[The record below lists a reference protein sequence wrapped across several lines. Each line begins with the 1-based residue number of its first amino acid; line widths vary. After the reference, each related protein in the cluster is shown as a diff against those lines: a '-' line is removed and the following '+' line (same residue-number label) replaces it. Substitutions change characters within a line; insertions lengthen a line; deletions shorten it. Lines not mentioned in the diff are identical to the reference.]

1 MSQSIDLNKADRKV
15 FTASF
20 DDGLIDIFIS
30 SVTLMFALGP
40 FTTTYLNEFISDSWG
55 DFLGTVMYVPL
66 WVVVF
71 LLMYWIRKKL
81 VVPRMGLVKYGPSR
95 KKKMSVFSWVM
106 LMLNLVFLIMG
117 VVISIIPRGP
127 GWLNILPFSAIILVS
142 FTMAAYFLDLTRFYV
157 YGLMISLSP
166 IVGEWF
172 YREFG
177 IPHHGFPLT
186 FGITTLVIF
195 LVGLIKLLT
204 ILRENPY
211 PEEEVL
217 LQE

>member
-1 MSQSIDLNKADRKV
+1 MSQSVDLNKADRKV
-15 FTASF
+15 FAASF
-20 DDGLIDIFIS
+20 DDGLIDILIS
-30 SVTLMFALGP
+30 SVTLMFAIGP
-40 FTTTYLNEFISDSWG
+40 ITTTYLNPFLGDSWG

-71 LLMYWIRKKL
+71 LVLYWIRKNL
-81 VVPRMGLVKYGPSR
+81 VVPRMGLVKYGPFR
-95 KKKMSVFSWVM
+95 KKKMTIFSWVM
-106 LMLNLVFLIMG
+106 LLLNMVFLMIG
-117 VVISIIPRGP
+117 TVISIIPREP
-127 GWLNILPFSAIILVS
+127 GWLSVLPFSAIVLVS
-142 FTMAAYFLDLTRFYV
+142 FTIAAYFLDLTRFYV
-157 YGLMISLSP
+157 YGLMISLVP
-166 IVGEWF
+166 ILGEWF

-177 IPHHGFPLT
+177 VPHHGFPLT

-211 PEEEVL
+211 PDEEAL